1 MDLMPEASSAP
12 PAARRRYKWRSLTAG
27 ALFLPLY
34 IGSLIADAEGVFR
47 PVVLLAGHAG
57 LAALLWL
64 IYEFIHLMRQLD
76 ELQQRIH
83 IMSLAIGFGVVG
95 TVLTT
100 GGIMLTVWNVD
111 AFRDGLTA
119 KIAIQA
125 LPLGILAYYIALHVI
140 KRRYE

>member
-12 PAARRRYKWRSLTAG
+12 PAARRRYKWRSLIAG
-27 ALFLPLY
+27 GLFLILYLGSQMAGKAGVFLPLV
-34 IGSLIADAEGVFR
+34 LIAGY
-47 PVVLLAGHAG
+47 AG

-83 IMSLAIGFGVVG
+83 ITSLAIGFGVIG
-95 TVLTT
+95 AVLTT
-100 GGIMLTVWNVD
+100 GGMTLTLWNID
-111 AFRDGLTA
+111 ALRDDLVSF
-119 KIAIQA
+119 IATQT
-125 LPLGILAYYIALHVI
+125 LPLGILAYYIALHVV